1 MMMNKILCG
10 IRFNLNGVCFYAMV
24 GLIAL
29 FAVIFPHSAQ
39 SQEQQGTVSRLADMP
54 ISLKIDNIYVGDS
67 PTGLIV
73 VKGIVHNNS
82 TENIVN
88 VKVKVNLF
96 DPNNELIMETLRYI
110 TPASS
115 IFKPGYERNFDFFVT
130 AKDVDHYNIS
140 AFGEKA
146 Q

>member
-1 MMMNKILCG
+1 MMMSKTLCDIKFNFNG
-10 IRFNLNGVCFYAMV
+10 ICLYAMV
-24 GLIAL
+24 SIAL
-29 FAVIFPHSAQ
+29 VAILFSHYAQ
-39 SQEQQGTVSRLADMP
+39 SQEQHGTVSHLADMP
-54 ISLKIDNIYVGDS
+54 SSLKIDNIYVGDS

-88 VKVKVNLF
+88 VKVKVDLF
-96 DPNNELIMETLRYI
+96 DADNELIIETQRFI

-115 IFKPGYERNFDFFVT
+115 VFKPGYERNFDFLVT

>member
-1 MMMNKILCG
+1 MTINKILCG
-10 IRFNLNGVCFYAMV
+10 VRLNFNGIGFYAMV
-24 GLIAL
+24 SIIAL
-29 FAVIFPHSAQ
+29 FAILFPHSAH
-39 SQEQQGTVSRLADMP
+39 SQEQQGTVSHLADMP

-88 VKVKVNLF
+88 VKVKVDLF
-96 DPNNELIMETLRYI
+96 DSNNELIIETQRFI
-110 TPASS
+110 MPASS
-115 IFKPGYERNFDFFVT
+115 ILKPGYERNFDFLVT
-130 AKDVDHYNIS
+130 AKDVDHYNIT
-140 AFGEKA
+140 AYGDKA

>member
-1 MMMNKILCG
+1 
-10 IRFNLNGVCFYAMV
+10 MV
-24 GLIAL
+24 SIAL
-29 FAVIFPHSAQ
+29 FAILFPHSAQ

-54 ISLKIDNIYVGDS
+54 ISLKIYNIYVGDS
-67 PTGLIV
+67 PTGLIG

-96 DPNNELIMETLRYI
+96 DSNNKIIIETQRFI

-115 IFKPGYERNFDFFVT
+115 IFKPGYERNFDFLVT

>member
-1 MMMNKILCG
+1 
-10 IRFNLNGVCFYAMV
+10 MV
-24 GLIAL
+24 SIAL
-29 FAVIFPHSAQ
+29 FAMLFPLSAQ
-39 SQEQQGTVSRLADMP
+39 SQEQQGTVSHLADMP

-88 VKVKVNLF
+88 VQVKVDLF
-96 DPNNELIMETLRYI
+96 DANNDLIIETQRFI

-115 IFKPGYERNFDFFVT
+115 IFKPSYERNFDFLVT

-140 AFGEKA
+140 AFGEKT

>member
-10 IRFNLNGVCFYAMV
+10 IRINFNGVCFYAMV
-24 GLIAL
+24 SVIAS
-29 FAVIFPHSAQ
+29 FAVLFPNSAQ
-39 SQEQQGTVSRLADMP
+39 SQEQQGTVSHLADMP

-73 VKGIVHNNS
+73 VKGIVYNNS

-96 DPNNELIMETLRYI
+96 DSNNELIIETQRFI

-115 IFKPGYERNFDFFVT
+115 VFKPGYERNFDFLVT
-130 AKDVDHYNIS
+130 AKDVDHYNIT
-140 AFGEKA
+140 AYGDKA

>member
-1 MMMNKILCG
+1 
-10 IRFNLNGVCFYAMV
+10 MV
-24 GLIAL
+24 STAL
-29 FAVIFPHSAQ
+29 FVILFPHSAQ
-39 SQEQQGTVSRLADMP
+39 SQEQQGTVSRLAEMP

-67 PTGLIV
+67 PTGLIG

-96 DPNNELIMETLRYI
+96 DSNNEIIIETQRFI

-115 IFKPGYERNFDFFVT
+115 IFKPGYERNFDFLVT

>member
-1 MMMNKILCG
+1 MMSI
-10 IRFNLNGVCFYAMV
+10 
-24 GLIAL
+24 IAL
-29 FAVIFPHSAQ
+29 FAIPFPHSAQ
-39 SQEQQGTVSRLADMP
+39 SQEQQGTVTHLSDMP

-88 VKVKVNLF
+88 VKVKVDLF
-96 DPNNELIMETLRYI
+96 DSNNKLIIETLRFI

-115 IFKPGYERNFDFFVT
+115 IFKPGYERNFDFLVT
-130 AKDVDHYNIS
+130 AKDVDHYNII
-140 AFGEKA
+140 AYGDKA

>member
-1 MMMNKILCG
+1 MMSKIVCG
-10 IRFNLNGVCFYAMV
+10 IRFNINGICLYAMV
-24 GLIAL
+24 SIAL
-29 FAVIFPHSAQ
+29 FAILFPHSAQ
-39 SQEQQGTVSRLADMP
+39 SQEQQGTVSRLAEMP

-67 PTGLIV
+67 PTGLIG

-96 DPNNELIMETLRYI
+96 DSNNELIIETQRFI

-115 IFKPGYERNFDFFVT
+115 IFKPGYERNFDFLVT

>member
-1 MMMNKILCG
+1 
-10 IRFNLNGVCFYAMV
+10 MV
-24 GLIAL
+24 SIAL
-29 FAVIFPHSAQ
+29 VAILFPHSAQ
-39 SQEQQGTVSRLADMP
+39 SQEQQGTVSHLADIP
-54 ISLKIDNIYVGDS
+54 TSLKIDNIYVGDS

-88 VKVKVNLF
+88 VKVNVDLF
-96 DPNNELIMETLRYI
+96 DANNELIIETQRFI

-115 IFKPGYERNFDFFVT
+115 IFKPGYERNFDFLVT

-140 AFGEKA
+140 AFGENA

>member
-1 MMMNKILCG
+1 
-10 IRFNLNGVCFYAMV
+10 MV
-24 GLIAL
+24 SIAL
-29 FAVIFPHSAQ
+29 FAILFPHSAQ

-67 PTGLIV
+67 PTGLIG

-96 DPNNELIMETLRYI
+96 DSNNELIIETQRFI

-115 IFKPGYERNFDFFVT
+115 IFKPGYERNFDFLVT

>member
-1 MMMNKILCG
+1 
-10 IRFNLNGVCFYAMV
+10 
-24 GLIAL
+24 
-29 FAVIFPHSAQ
+29 
-39 SQEQQGTVSRLADMP
+39 
-54 ISLKIDNIYVGDS
+54 VGDS

-73 VKGIVHNNS
+73 VKGIVYNNS

-88 VKVKVNLF
+88 VKVKVELF
-96 DPNNELIMETLRYI
+96 DSNNELIIETLRFI

-115 IFKPGYERNFDFFVT
+115 VFKPGYERNFDFLVT

-140 AFGEKA
+140 AFGEKG

>member
-1 MMMNKILCG
+1 MSKILCG
-10 IRFNLNGVCFYAMV
+10 IRFNFNGICLYAMAS
-24 GLIAL
+24 IAL
-29 FAVIFPHSAQ
+29 FAILSPHSAQ

-73 VKGIVHNNS
+73 VKGTVHNNS

-88 VKVKVNLF
+88 VKVKVDLF
-96 DPNNELIMETLRYI
+96 DSDNDLIIETQRFI

-115 IFKPGYERNFDFFVT
+115 IFKPGYERNFDFLVT
-130 AKDVDHYNIS
+130 ARDVDHYNIS
-140 AFGEKA
+140 AYGDKA

>member
-1 MMMNKILCG
+1 MMSKILCG
-10 IRFNLNGVCFYAMV
+10 IGFNFNGVCFYAMV
-24 GLIAL
+24 SLIASFAIL
-29 FAVIFPHSAQ
+29 FTNSAH
-39 SQEQQGTVSRLADMP
+39 SQEQQGTVSHLADIP

-88 VKVKVNLF
+88 VKVKVGLF
-96 DPNNELIMETLRYI
+96 DSNNELIIETQRFI

-115 IFKPGYERNFDFFVT
+115 VFKPGYERNFDFLVT
-130 AKDVDHYNIS
+130 AKDVDNYNIT
-140 AFGEKA
+140 AYGDKA

>member
-1 MMMNKILCG
+1 MMSKILCG
-10 IRFNLNGVCFYAMV
+10 IRFNFNGICLYAMAS
-24 GLIAL
+24 IAL
-29 FAVIFPHSAQ
+29 FAILSPHSAQ

-73 VKGIVHNNS
+73 VKGTVHNNS

-88 VKVKVNLF
+88 VKVKVDLF
-96 DPNNELIMETLRYI
+96 DSDNDLIIETQRFI

-115 IFKPGYERNFDFFVT
+115 IFKPGYERNFDFLVT
-130 AKDVDHYNIS
+130 ARDVDHYNIS
-140 AFGEKA
+140 AYGDKA

>member
-10 IRFNLNGVCFYAMV
+10 IRFNLNGVWFYAMV

-29 FAVIFPHSAQ
+29 FAVLFPQSAQ

-82 TENIVN
+82 TENIAN

-115 IFKPGYERNFDFFVT
+115 IFKPGYERNFDFLVT